1 MSADDD
7 VQQASLLAPQDRR
20 RVAALLLVR
29 YCGFLEDPKFAP
41 WFERHHDALAAARD
55 IALRICRQDAATDRS
70 EVSDEE
76 LDGLRGRL
84 EGVLEDSDPDGPPFE
99 TEVVDHLVFAT
110 EVLDA
115 LQEPEA
121 TEHLVHAFERAD
133 ELAEA
138 RYDMG
143 TEDYPGGEWEEVD
156 FATLESEART
166 ADIRSLS
173 SAGPDGTGIDVTAML
188 ARSEA
193 FARPYADVLARCYSN
208 EEAGR
213 S

>member
-55 IALRICRQDAATDRS
+55 IALRICRQDGDTDRS

-84 EGVLEDSDPDGPPFE
+84 EEVLEGSDPDGPPFE

-133 ELAEA
+133 ELAE
-138 RYDMG
+138 
-143 TEDYPGGEWEEVD
+143 
-156 FATLESEART
+156 
-166 ADIRSLS
+166 
-173 SAGPDGTGIDVTAML
+173 
-188 ARSEA
+188 
-193 FARPYADVLARCYSN
+193 
-208 EEAGR
+208 
-213 S
+213 